1 MNGNLKHVKGTTMN
15 DLLGLLKNLAPT
27 LATAVAGPLGGAA
40 VAAIAS
46 KLGVSDSVE
55 AVAKAIAGDPA
66 AAQKIAELELEFA
79 KVVIDGQKNEDNN
92 VTARWQSDNQ
102 SEGWLNKNIR
112 PATLVYLLTTY
123 NLFALMS
130 AFGHQVNEAYVSLL
144 GQWGMLVMTAY
155 FGGKTLENIMAI
167 KGKK

>member
-1 MNGNLKHVKGTTMN
+1 MNE
-15 DLLGLLKNLAPT
+15 LLGLLKGIAPT

-40 VAAIAS
+40 VTALAS
-46 KLGVSDSVE
+46 KFGVSDSVD
-55 AVAKAIAGDPA
+55 AVAKAIAGDPKA
-66 AAQKIAELELEFA
+66 AEKLAEMELEFA

-92 VTARWQSDNQ
+92 ITDRWKSDNQ
-102 SEGWLNKNIR
+102 SDGWLSKNIR

-123 NLFALMS
+123 NVFALMS
-130 AFGHQVNEAYVSLL
+130 AFGHQVNEAYVNLL

-155 FGGKTLENIMAI
+155 FGGKTIENIMAI